1 MDILWVKLPAVLIV
15 VVATAKGYPRGQRL
29 PIRRQKMPKMKGNQ
43 LRLEDL
49 GWKVEGSTE
58 PKHKC
63 PLTNECAVNKFDSM
77 INYVGFQH
85 WDTKVL

>member
-1 MDILWVKLPAVLIV
+1 MAPVAQGCKCSSCTPTLLDGHALVKLPAVLIV

-49 GWKVEGSTE
+49 GWKVEGSN
-58 PKHKC
+58 PSAGK
-63 PLTNECAVNKFDSM
+63 KFSLK
-77 INYVGFQH
+77 ISV
-85 WDTKVL
+85 